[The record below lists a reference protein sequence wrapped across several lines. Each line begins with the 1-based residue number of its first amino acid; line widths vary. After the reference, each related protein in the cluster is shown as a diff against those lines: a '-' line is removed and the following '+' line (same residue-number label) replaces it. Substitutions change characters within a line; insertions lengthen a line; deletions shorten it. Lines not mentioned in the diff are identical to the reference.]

1 MRLPVLL
8 IHFMKK
14 KILFAIFVVVVCAAS
29 VGYYLYNK
37 KHFSVEDATPAA
49 KITAEALHQTFT
61 TDSSLAKNK
70 FIGDENNHK
79 VIKVDGEIA
88 AIKEDQQGT
97 TIVLLKT
104 DTDGAFI
111 NCTME
116 GKIENINAKSKIVIK
131 GICTGYN
138 FDADM
143 GIPGDVILIRCYLI
157 K

>member
-1 MRLPVLL
+1 
-8 IHFMKK
+8 MKK
-14 KILFAIFVVVVCAAS
+14 KILFAILVVALCAAS

-37 KHFSVEDATPAA
+37 KHFSVKDATPTAE
-49 KITAEALHQTFT
+49 ITAAALHQTFT
-61 TDSSLAKNK
+61 TDSALAKNK

-88 AIKEDQQGT
+88 AIKEDQQGN

-104 DTDGAFI
+104 ATDGAFI

-116 GKIENINAKSKIVIK
+116 GKIENINTGNKIAIK

-143 GIPGDVILIRCYLI
+143 GIPGDVILTRCYLI